1 MYAVI
6 AASGEGGGTGRGR
19 FHGEITAPMT
29 GHFGDWANLLLRWIH
44 LIAGIA
50 WIGSSFYFIWLD
62 RALNAPAR
70 PRPGVEGELWMVH
83 SGGFYQTEKRRPGP
97 GEMPAVLHW
106 FKWEAMLTWIS
117 GIALLV
123 LVYYLSDAY
132 LLDVTVSGI
141 GRGTA
146 TALGIALLIVGWIVY
161 DALWRSP
168 VAASGG
174 GGSVAVAI
182 SLALLA
188 GVTFASCRLLSGR
201 AAYMHVGALLG
212 TVMVANVWMR
222 ILPAQQEMIDAAR
235 AGRQPDFALG
245 ERAKRRSVHNSY
257 MTFPLLFI
265 MLSTHYPATYASPVN
280 WLVLLL
286 LFVAGAA
293 VRHAMI
299 GRGAAA
305 RWALVPA
312 AGALA
317 AAVFFSTPQTAATSI
332 GTADA
337 VPSFAAVRAVVVQR
351 CLPCHSRFPSDPT
364 FGAAPAGVAFDTPE
378 SITHFAERIRVRAVE
393 TQTMPLANKTGMT
406 PEERELLGRWIAAGA
421 PLR

>member
-1 MYAVI
+1 MI
-6 AASGEGGGTGRGR
+6 GLLGE
-19 FHGEITAPMT
+19 
-29 GHFGDWANLLLRWIH
+29 WANLLLRWTH
-44 LIAGIA
+44 FIAGIA

-62 RALNAPAR
+62 RALSAPSQAR
-70 PRPGVEGELWMVH
+70 AGVEGELWMVH

-106 FKWEAMLTWIS
+106 FKWEALFTWIT

-123 LVYYLSDAY
+123 LVYYLSEAY
-132 LLDVTVSGI
+132 LLDPAVSSI

-146 TALGIALLIVGWIVY
+146 TALGIALLAVGWVVY
-161 DALWRSP
+161 DLVWRSP
-168 VAASGG
+168 LAAPGVEWVAATISLLLLA
-174 GGSVAVAI
+174 AVAI
-182 SLALLA
+182 
-188 GVTFASCRLLSGR
+188 ASCRLLSGR

-212 TVMVANVWMR
+212 TLMVANVWMR
-222 ILPAQQEMIDAAR
+222 ILPAQQAMIDATK
-235 AGRQPDFALG
+235 AGRQPDFTLG

-265 MLSTHYPATYASPVN
+265 MLSNHYPATYGSPAN

-299 GRGAAA
+299 GHGPAA
-305 RWALVPA
+305 RRALVPA
-312 AGALA
+312 AAALLG
-317 AAVFFSTPQTAATSI
+317 AVFFSTPRGAAAPVSPAGAPPT
-332 GTADA
+332 
-337 VPSFAAVRAVVVQR
+337 FAAVRTVVAQR
-351 CLPCHSRFPSDPT
+351 CLPCHSRFPSDAS

-378 SITHFAERIRVRAVE
+378 SIARLAERIRVRAVE
-393 TQTMPLANKTGMT
+393 TLTMPLANKTGMT
-406 PEERELLGRWIAAGA
+406 PDERTLLARWIAAGA